1 MTKFKSQPFDE
12 YLKSGRAKLYPIS
25 KEAVDLAMAEGRP
38 QDIPYMQRP
47 GGKQDG
53 SDLLKYKNPYFK
65 MTSAI
70 SEKVEK

>member
-1 MTKFKSQPFDE
+1 
-12 YLKSGRAKLYPIS
+12 
-25 KEAVDLAMAEGRP
+25 MAEGRP

-53 SDLLKYKNPYFK
+53 SDLLKYKNPFYK